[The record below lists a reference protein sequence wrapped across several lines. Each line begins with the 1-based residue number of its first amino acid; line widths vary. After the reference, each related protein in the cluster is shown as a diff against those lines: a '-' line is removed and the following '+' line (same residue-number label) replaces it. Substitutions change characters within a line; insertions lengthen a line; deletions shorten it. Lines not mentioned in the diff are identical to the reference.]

1 MVGISLTV
9 QVFFDF
15 IFPCFLWNIKLQD
28 GLIILEHCLF
38 EVTNQLLLCSMTSFE
53 CKITTEL
60 PRNIE
65 QLLDL
70 ANGPETE
77 EMKEINHELFAHGV
91 ARGQGYFL
99 CKVWCV
105 EIEENAHFLCVGK

>member
-1 MVGISLTV
+1 
-9 QVFFDF
+9 
-15 IFPCFLWNIKLQD
+15 
-28 GLIILEHCLF
+28 
-38 EVTNQLLLCSMTSFE
+38 MTSFE

-77 EMKEINHELFAHGV
+77 KMKEINHELFAHGV
-91 ARGQGYFL
+91 ARG
-99 CKVWCV
+99 
-105 EIEENAHFLCVGK
+105 